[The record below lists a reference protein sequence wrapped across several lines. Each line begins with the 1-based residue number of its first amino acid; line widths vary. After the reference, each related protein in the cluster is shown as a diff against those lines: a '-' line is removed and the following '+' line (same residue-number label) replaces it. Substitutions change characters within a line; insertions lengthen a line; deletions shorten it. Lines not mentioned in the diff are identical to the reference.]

1 MAELSVILQGLAA
14 ANGGVD
20 GSTAV
25 GIEGSTL
32 KRFPVADPYT
42 VGRLDLAAGSNTLS
56 LAMCGDLIL
65 TSTSAGSTALLIP
78 TFATLGFTRTVGSPR
93 RELRF
98 RVQRCGLG
106 LLAVNGAVGV
116 TINWNDLDPQYL
128 GIGHPWVTL
137 ITRADNVWDAG

>member
-1 MAELSVILQGLAA
+1 MAELTTILQSFAA
-14 ANGGVD
+14 ASGGVD
-20 GSTAV
+20 NSKAV
-25 GIEGSTL
+25 GFENTTPKL
-32 KRFPVADPYT
+32 FPIADPFT

-65 TSTSAGSTALLIP
+65 TSNSSGSTALLIP

-98 RVQRCGLG
+98 RVQRVGLG
-106 LLAVNGAVGV
+106 LLAVNAAVGV
-116 TINWNDLDPQYL
+116 TINFNDIDPQYL
-128 GIGHPWVTL
+128 GIGHPWVTF